1 MVNKKYINKVIC
13 LIVICSLCTNCMVYA
28 SKNLSPLAKQVEKY
42 TSQFDDNEINQL
54 IEDGE
59 YEKAKSY
66 IENTKDGFYER
77 WSLKGLTSNELYIA
91 YQFKEYMTDGFFSQG
106 WWAKITTWASAF
118 FYNDELKDYL
128 TLKSPGKEKYK
139 DMLRLYI
146 SQTEEEMVCNEYA
159 QEIMS
164 ALNAMDELN
173 TYVDEETFNDLLS
186 ASEKGKDEVDTVLF
200 QMLNENPEIMKHEEF
215 INSLAGKL
223 SSALKKA
230 GYTLDI
236 VSSTAELISN
246 IGFINA
252 EFSTYDKYKDFLLNI
267 QTVKNKNG
275 DYVAPEDLRR
285 AAFEI
290 SKELQGKY
298 EYALTNFINEIAYS
312 VTDGVVDALG
322 LIESKVFSQITIG
335 IDIATFIGNV
345 SLDMTGLVK
354 GVSYVQGY
362 AYIGEIYS
370 IILNED
376 KDRFVRQKNEVNAM
390 QFIKDYEI
398 LLNIRKAGEE
408 AYLNMSDFP
417 GTWNKDDQK
426 CLQKWTNYEEKKNF
440 CDNNIE
446 MIKSFKFIMPEI
458 IENRTADEQKQKTS
472 ITPNEAAAIWEEF
485 LISGEYSSFIN
496 DWDKSSLEYT
506 IVDVNSDEI
515 PELFIQASD
524 IGGEF
529 YNTWI
534 FVLENR
540 NIVFSHETYGYGS
553 FRYSPSNNAIIG
565 SPEWKPFG
573 GTGYSPFYSLHGT
586 QLEYLFEIGQDEGK
600 NYYRDSMGTK
610 YISDNERSSYYTDVV
625 NFMWK
630 RIRSLSSPS
639 SSSKTD
645 LSSYMG
651 TDIFD
656 FIKMAVDMY
665 DGECN
670 YSIKGIEYGMSL
682 ADATELAYQFSNY
695 IVEDL
700 PYYKLFKLN
709 EETSLSFHANDKKVI
724 DGISLYV
731 E

>member
-290 SKELQGKY
+290 SKELQGK
-298 EYALTNFINEIAYS
+298 
-312 VTDGVVDALG
+312 
-322 LIESKVFSQITIG
+322 
-335 IDIATFIGNV
+335 
-345 SLDMTGLVK
+345 
-354 GVSYVQGY
+354 
-362 AYIGEIYS
+362 
-370 IILNED
+370 
-376 KDRFVRQKNEVNAM
+376 
-390 QFIKDYEI
+390 
-398 LLNIRKAGEE
+398 
-408 AYLNMSDFP
+408 
-417 GTWNKDDQK
+417 
-426 CLQKWTNYEEKKNF
+426 
-440 CDNNIE
+440 
-446 MIKSFKFIMPEI
+446 
-458 IENRTADEQKQKTS
+458 
-472 ITPNEAAAIWEEF
+472 
-485 LISGEYSSFIN
+485 
-496 DWDKSSLEYT
+496 
-506 IVDVNSDEI
+506 
-515 PELFIQASD
+515 
-524 IGGEF
+524 
-529 YNTWI
+529 
-534 FVLENR
+534 
-540 NIVFSHETYGYGS
+540 
-553 FRYSPSNNAIIG
+553 
-565 SPEWKPFG
+565 
-573 GTGYSPFYSLHGT
+573 
-586 QLEYLFEIGQDEGK
+586 
-600 NYYRDSMGTK
+600 
-610 YISDNERSSYYTDVV
+610 
-625 NFMWK
+625 
-630 RIRSLSSPS
+630 
-639 SSSKTD
+639 
-645 LSSYMG
+645 
-651 TDIFD
+651 
-656 FIKMAVDMY
+656 
-665 DGECN
+665 
-670 YSIKGIEYGMSL
+670 
-682 ADATELAYQFSNY
+682 
-695 IVEDL
+695 
-700 PYYKLFKLN
+700 
-709 EETSLSFHANDKKVI
+709 
-724 DGISLYV
+724 
-731 E
+731 